1 MLSPHRFRNCPSSTA
16 LASSRLLLYSLAMS
30 GRKFSPLEKSLAYE
44 NNWKLLKASHP
55 IFKNE
60 PHYMCESCGFVAKGK
75 KSKSGQLFMSG
86 GLWAI
91 DHVKP
96 QVRGGEPTRVSKE
109 FNEVIDEAHETG
121 DPVKIDQVI
130 DAVFTVGYNAAV
142 LCKEC
147 NGRKYVNDWVPDDAG
162 YAYSRHVENLNPDV
176 RETGPPIP
184 RPRTPKR

>member
-1 MLSPHRFRNCPSSTA
+1 LP
-16 LASSRLLLYSLAMS
+16 LLYFLTMS

-44 NNWKLLKASHP
+44 NNWKLLKTRYP
-55 IFKNE
+55 MFKNE

-75 KSKSGQLFMSG
+75 KSKSGRLFMSG

-96 QVRGGEPTRVSKE
+96 QARGGEPTRVPKE
-109 FNEVIDEAHETG
+109 LNDLIDEAHESG
-121 DPVKIDQVI
+121 DPVKIGQVI

-142 LCKEC
+142 LCREC

-162 YAYSRHVENLNPDV
+162 YAYSRHVENLNPDA
-176 RETGPPIP
+176 RENGPPVP
-184 RPRTPKR
+184 HPRTPKR